1 MYIDKIAKLSS
12 VLLFILATQKGE
24 INALPFFS
32 SKRSS
37 CHRYNLRV
45 LGDIACH
52 HGEAIGGVIVQ
63 VLRRERKAR
72 QLRHRLAVIL
82 VATLAIP
89 EIKATDSRRVLLNAR
104 ELCHIRWRL
113 LVAHIDAVAVFLLQN
128 PVHVLG
134 VFLTAVVYCRL

>member
-1 MYIDKIAKLSS
+1 MQKALG
-12 VLLFILATQKGE
+12 ATPR
-24 INALPFFS
+24 AFFFR

-37 CHRYNLRV
+37 RHGDNLRA

-63 VLRRERKAR
+63 ILRREEKAR
-72 QLRHRLAVIL
+72 KLRHRLAVIL
-82 VATLAIP
+82 VTTLAIA

-104 ELCHIRWRL
+104 ELRHIRRRL

-134 VFLTAVVYCRL
+134 VFLTAVVRLGLPHLDLVM